1 MTNVPKR
8 GWLSFSIRDIM
19 LVTTIAAILVA
30 WRLDRSRLAET
41 AADNKAK
48 LTKAEEWG
56 DAMQK
61 AFATTAVENYGLK
74 SKVER
79 LEREN
84 PPRQLSELNEKTK
97 AEMREQIQRSFNSG
111 RTYTLPGPPVL
122 ENPPEL

>member
-1 MTNVPKR
+1 MK
-8 GWLSFSIRDIM
+8 FSIRELL
-19 LVTTIAAILVA
+19 LVTVIVAVCVA

-48 LTKAEEWG
+48 MTRAEEWG

-61 AFATTAVENYGLK
+61 AFTTTAVENYGLK
-74 SKVER
+74 SQVER

-84 PPRQLSELNEKTK
+84 PPRQLSEMNEKTK
-97 AEMREQIQRSFNSG
+97 AETMERIQRSFNSG